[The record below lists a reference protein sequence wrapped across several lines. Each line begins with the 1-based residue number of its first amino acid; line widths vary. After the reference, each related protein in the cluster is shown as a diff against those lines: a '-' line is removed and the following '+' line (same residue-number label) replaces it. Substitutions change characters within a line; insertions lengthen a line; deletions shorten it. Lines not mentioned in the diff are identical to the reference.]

1 MEGHYEA
8 FAPADMYL
16 FGWVNEEKEET
27 SGLALPNGLSWLI
40 HLDGDEEATGLDAFA
55 EEDRPGAVNAVFQ
68 FYHLMVAI
76 GIALILLSV
85 TGAIYWKRRKL
96 YETSWLLQLF
106 AWSVILPQL
115 ANQFGWY
122 TAEMG
127 RQPWVVY
134 GLLRTSDALSKA
146 VTANQVWFSRPVH
159 IYLYSAVPAVYLS
172 AE

>member
-1 MEGHYEA
+1 M
-8 FAPADMYL
+8 
-16 FGWVNEEKEET
+16 
-27 SGLALPNGLSWLI
+27 
-40 HLDGDEEATGLDAFA
+40 TGLDAFA
-55 EEDRPGAVNAVFQ
+55 EEDRPGAVNAVFR

-85 TGAIYWKRRKL
+85 TGAIYWKRESCMRPVG
-96 YETSWLLQLF
+96 LLQLF

-146 VTANQVWFSRPVH
+146 VTANQVWFSLVLFTF
-159 IYLYSAVPAVYLS
+159 ILYSAVPAVYLS